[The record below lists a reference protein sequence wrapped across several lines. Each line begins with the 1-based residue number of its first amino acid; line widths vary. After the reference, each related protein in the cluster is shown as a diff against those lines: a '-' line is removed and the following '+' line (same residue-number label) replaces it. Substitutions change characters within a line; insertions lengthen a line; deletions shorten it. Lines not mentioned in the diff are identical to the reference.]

1 MSLWRIIMRKFLVP
15 LSALLLSAGV
25 AVAAPFKDVP
35 ASHWAYDAIHK
46 LSEKNIFEGVAPDKF
61 AGNKSLSRFELA
73 MTTARLLA
81 HVEQAML
88 FEDGSSK
95 LVTKADLETIERLKN
110 EFSDELA
117 SIGLKVGNL
126 DEELAALGEDVSVLK
141 TEVAGIKAGM
151 NDSVGEKVKLSG
163 DLLVR
168 HSNLIHKNDWA
179 LNNYVVPA
187 GRPGNSNNV
196 LTESQF
202 RFRFTAQIDENITAV
217 ARWVMFAKNA
227 ENVNGGQS
235 NRGGAFGIGGVGNM
249 TVSDNV
255 VNLAHLNINKLFGR
269 PGQFT
274 VGRVL
279 YSSNHN
285 LLLNNYLDVARYTRK
300 VGDVDVLAQTIF
312 DRHQGNYKDDGRVDF
327 RPVVNLDLKTKV
339 RDHNLYLGLFAQDDP
354 ALVNRRIANSF
365 ELKNGL
371 PAAPFIG
378 AQTEDKRR
386 DVEFGA
392 KGAIGKSAHWNYD
405 LGLAY
410 TDYSVDMYADALN
423 PFIDVNMR
431 GWQGLAAVGYDSK
444 KSWAGKISYAFADD
458 QSMGAISM
466 VNDMRYVDF
475 YETPTEDVGRGN
487 GYFPFGLQNMY
498 DLKIQAEYKPAD
510 CKHYARLACD
520 ILDELKDKPVNDL
533 NRYRAG
539 DGFANAV
546 PVADKTNTIYDRTNN
561 FGIADPRAMVLTGEY
576 RYQLAKNTRIR
587 LGYTMF
593 DFGGDAVKGAASVAA
608 GRGWNNDFDYTY
620 VWSEILSKF

>member
-1 MSLWRIIMRKFLVP
+1 MRKYLVP

-25 AVAAPFKDVP
+25 ATAAPFKDVS
-35 ASHWAYDAIHK
+35 ASHWASEAIQK
-46 LSEKNIFEGVAPDKF
+46 LAEKSVFEGVAPEKF
-61 AGNKSLSRFELA
+61 AGNKNTSRFELA
-73 MTTARLLA
+73 LSTARLLA
-81 HVEQAML
+81 HIEQAAL
-88 FEDGSSK
+88 SAGGSEK
-95 LVTKADLETIERLKN
+95 LITKADLETVERLKN
-110 EFSDELA
+110 EFSEELIA
-117 SIGLKVGNL
+117 LGMRVGNL
-126 DEELAALGEDVSVLK
+126 DEELAGIGGDVATLKQDVAAIK
-141 TEVAGIKAGM
+141 TEM
-151 NDSVGEKVKLSG
+151 NSSDEKVKLSG

-179 LNNYVVPA
+179 LNNYAIPA

-227 ENVNGGQS
+227 DNVNGAQS
-235 NRGGAFGIGGVGNM
+235 NRGGAFGIGGVGNV

-255 VNLAHLNINKLFGR
+255 INLAHLNIDKLFGR
-269 PGQFT
+269 PGQLT
-274 VGRVL
+274 VGRVI

-285 LLLNNYLDVARYTRK
+285 LLLNNYLDVARYARR
-300 VGDVDVLAQTIF
+300 VGDVDVLAQTVF

-327 RPVVNLDLKTKV
+327 RPVVNLDLKTTV
-339 RDHNLYLGLFAQDDP
+339 RNHKLYLGLFAQDDP
-354 ALVNRRIANSF
+354 ALVNRRVPNSF

-386 DVEFGA
+386 DIEFGA
-392 KGAIGKSAHWNYD
+392 SGAIGKNSHWNYD

-423 PFIDVNMR
+423 PYIDVDMR
-431 GWQGLAAVGYDSK
+431 GWQGMAAVGYDSK
-444 KSWAGKISYAFADD
+444 KSWAGKLSYTFADD

-475 YETPTEDVGRGN
+475 YETPTEDIGRGN

-546 PVADKTNTIYDRTNN
+546 LVADKTNTAYDRTNN

-587 LGYTMF
+587 VGCTVF
-593 DFGGDAVKGAASVAA
+593 NFGGDAVKGAGSITA

-620 VWSEILSKF
+620 MWSEILSKF